1 MRVGKKAPVLV
12 NSASQG
18 LTAVRV
24 GRVIFSGRHF
34 ATIDELD
41 AIDMVSEYLLLLLLL
56 LLKSFN
62 TISKLVNSLKIRVI
76 LH

>member
-24 GRVIFSGRHF
+24 GRVIFSGSHF

-41 AIDMVSEYLLLLLLL
+41 AIDMVSEYLLLLLL

>member
-1 MRVGKKAPVLV
+1 MRVGKNAPVLV

-34 ATIDELD
+34 AKIDELD

-56 LLKSFN
+56 KSFN
-62 TISKLVNSLKIRVI
+62 TISKLVN
-76 LH
+76 